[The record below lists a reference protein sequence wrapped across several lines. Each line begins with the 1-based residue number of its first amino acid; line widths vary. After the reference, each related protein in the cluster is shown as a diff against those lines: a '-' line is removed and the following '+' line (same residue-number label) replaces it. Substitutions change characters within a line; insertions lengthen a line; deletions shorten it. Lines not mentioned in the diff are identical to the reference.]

1 MSKRWGYIVVLLL
14 SFASMAQK
22 ERTEVWKQERDRLEY
37 RKSEKY
43 QGPTNWYGSYPAPM
57 LQEDIVST
65 DRGTSGSTNGI
76 PYTPQQIQ
84 RDREQRY
91 HRAYGEDG
99 TLPIDPEVE
108 RPDPIDLPEVEAPD
122 VDVPDVD
129 VDVPSLSPG
138 FWKTLLFILIFA
150 LVFILVYLILKNR
163 KPADKKQITDS
174 VDDWNPQEVS
184 KSKLEQLLDDAI
196 AREDYRSC
204 VRIYFT
210 FILKEL
216 IDQQKIH
223 WKKEKTNYHYLLEM
237 QKDAGIRSFSECV
250 RIYDLVWYGSYQIDR
265 EMYGLIVPPLENY
278 YQALKMTKE

>member
-1 MSKRWGYIVVLLL
+1 MNRQWGHIIVFLL
-14 SFASMAQK
+14 SFVSIAQN
-22 ERTEVWKQERDRLEY
+22 EPIDVWKSERDRLEY

-43 QGPTNWYGSYPAPM
+43 QGPADWYGNYPAPM
-57 LQEDIVST
+57 VQEDIVST
-65 DRGTSGSTNGI
+65 HRSTPGTSHGI

-84 RDREQRY
+84 RDREKRRQG
-91 HRAYGEDG
+91 AFGEQG

-108 RPDPIDLPEVEAPD
+108 RPDPINLPEVEAPD

-129 VDVPSLSPG
+129 VDVPSLSPA

-150 LVFILVYLILKNR
+150 LVFILVFLVVKNR
-163 KPADKKQITDS
+163 KPADKKRVSESDE
-174 VDDWNPQEVS
+174 DWNPQKVS
-184 KSKLEQLLDDAI
+184 KSKLEQLLDQAV
-196 AREDYRSC
+196 AREDYREC
-204 VRIYFT
+204 IRIYFT

-216 IDQQKIH
+216 IEQQKIH

-265 EMYGLIVPPLENY
+265 EMYGLIVPSLEKY
-278 YQALKMTKE
+278 YQELNTTKK